1 MPTASQ
7 WDEHNLTDL
16 IRQILRDADLDDNY
30 STGRAFLTTYQIAI
44 ELQQRFPHVVAS
56 LGVAMGGS
64 GQGSYALT
72 TYLARWLPDRIKNR
86 GVTDIELR
94 FLAPNHLKTLEFDDD
109 GTIVVATTHQ
119 AGFRSTMFRYI
130 GPD

>member
-1 MPTASQ
+1 MPAASQ

-16 IRQILRDADLDDNY
+16 VRQILRSADLDAKY

-44 ELQQRFPHVVAS
+44 ELQRRFPQVVAN
-56 LGVAMGGS
+56 LNVAMGGS

-72 TYLARWLPDRIKNR
+72 TYLARWLPDRITNR

-94 FLAPNHLKTLEFDDD
+94 FLAPKHLKTLEFDDD
-109 GTIVVATTHQ
+109 GTVVVATTHQ
-119 AGFRSTMFRYI
+119 AGFGSTMFRYI
-130 GPD
+130 GAD